1 MAQVMLRHHTQVVGF
16 QRLTMVSILDNLLE
30 MSRLFTEAATSDP
43 ITGLLLAL
51 GTLLFV
57 FSFGL
62 VGYLTLG
69 AVADLL
75 IPTPARSWPPEA
87 GR

>member
-1 MAQVMLRHHTQVVGF
+1 MAT
-16 QRLTMVSILDNLLE
+16 ILENILE

-51 GTLLFV
+51 GTLLFGV
-57 FSFGL
+57 SFG
-62 VGYLTLG
+62 VFGYLILG
-69 AVADLL
+69 GVVDLL
-75 IPTPARSWPPEA
+75 IPRASHRVPPEA